1 MKKIKKQIGGYTMP
15 FAMII
20 MFVILIL
27 SLLLLLVAY
36 NLFATVNRSDSVSQ
50 CREMAQDTSEAIRRE
65 IETDV
70 VLPPDKILDT
80 GNVNEGN
87 KDSGALSNDA
97 YKNWLEFQYATPG
110 GNMSAQEWYNNSA
123 SLLNTKVTPLW
134 VYLRKN
140 LLTSDWPYYN
150 DEEVGHGSKFA
161 FRDFTLDGASG
172 TDTAKILGST
182 AAAGSRSD
190 GSIGVTVTMYCE
202 SEAQPDT
209 AVGNFERTA
218 TFVSIVT
225 CKKAGEE
232 SSTKTIYDMF
242 FGGALSTG
250 EEYNSAYERWSFKC
264 TTRE

>member
-70 VLPPDKILDT
+70 VLPTNTLLDP
-80 GNVNEGN
+80 GNEGLN
-87 KDSGALSNDA
+87 NGALSNED
-97 YKNWLEFQYATPG
+97 YRKWLEFQYMSPG
-110 GNMSAQEWYNNSA
+110 GDMTGQTWYKSNSK

-190 GSIGVTVTMYCE
+190 GSIGVTVTMYCK

-250 EEYNSAYERWSFKC
+250 EEYNSEYERWSFKC